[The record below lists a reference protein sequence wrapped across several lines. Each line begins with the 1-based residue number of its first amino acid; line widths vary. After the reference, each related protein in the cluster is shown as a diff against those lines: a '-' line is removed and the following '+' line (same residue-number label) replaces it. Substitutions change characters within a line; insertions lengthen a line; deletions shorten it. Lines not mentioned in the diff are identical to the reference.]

1 MKDPKDDT
9 RVSKAFVDGFDWNVD
24 ISIRVQEAMRRH
36 PDAVFIG
43 EI

>member
-24 ISIRVQEAMRRH
+24 ISIRVQEVMRRH